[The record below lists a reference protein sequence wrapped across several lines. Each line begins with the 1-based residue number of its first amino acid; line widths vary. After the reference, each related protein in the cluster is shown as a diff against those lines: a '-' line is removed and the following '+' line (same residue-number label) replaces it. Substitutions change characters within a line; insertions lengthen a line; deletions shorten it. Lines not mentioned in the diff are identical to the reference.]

1 MRSVGEK
8 LGLEIVSDVR
18 YAVRRLSQ
26 KAGFTAAAV
35 VVLALGIGANVTMVL
50 ALGIGAN
57 VTIFSALHAA
67 LVAGLPYPDADRLV
81 LPAVSQPRVGEG
93 PDARL
98 ESWSYP
104 RYQLYREQP
113 DLLVHPVAAY
123 ALGRPTLSGTRYP
136 IRLDAEIVS
145 ADYFGLLGVSALL
158 GRTFTADE
166 DDAATPPEVVL
177 VSHALWQARFGGD
190 ESVLLRRL
198 SLNGLDLRVVG
209 VMPPGFKGLTG
220 RGELWVPMAA
230 SGALFGQWRIEN
242 PDVYWLHVLGRIP
255 ADVRRDRAEAQMS
268 LMADRISRAFIDPE
282 ATPGAHRGV
291 LRPLRSAVVNTTA
304 RLSIQILAGAAALV
318 LLIAC
323 ANLAALLLTRAEA
336 GRRETAVRLAIGAGR
351 WRIIRQALVESMLL
365 ALLGAMAGVGLAKL
379 GIDGLVAMAP
389 EALTRGSARLQY
401 LDLGS
406 LGLDANALLFAL
418 GLAGATTLLF
428 GLAPAWRL
436 SNPNLVDGLKNGGG
450 ATRGAGGRPVLGRCL
465 VGAQVALA
473 MVLLVGAGLM
483 GGSLIR
489 LHQVDTG
496 IDAAHGLLT
505 LTYPTPSLASSPLP
519 GLETVG
525 PTEDPAAFHARFLDR
540 IRSIP
545 GVRDATVGW
554 PPLGGIGAQTAVRQ
568 IGNGPAIPR
577 QERTVVVVDVVEES
591 FVRTV
596 GGRLLAGRGFTRADR
611 VGAPPVVM
619 LNESAARALFP
630 SGSPLG
636 KRIGLPLGP
645 APEGETAEVVGVIR
659 DVLYEGPDVGTW
671 PAVYSSFRQVP
682 LAEASVIV
690 RADGDPMSLLPAIR
704 EALRQIDPTLPVYR
718 VSTIGGLAAQAT
730 ATPRMIMNLLGLFA
744 AAALALSAVG
754 VYGSGAYAVSLRRRE
769 IGLRLALGARSRHVM
784 AWILGQ
790 GLATAAVGALV
801 GLATALAVV
810 RVLTSLLYGV
820 TPQDPATYAVAA
832 GILLAVALLASYLPA
847 RTATRVDPMEVLRA
861 D

>member
-1 MRSVGEK
+1 MRSVEEN
-8 LGLEIVSDVR
+8 LVLEIVSDVR

-35 VVLALGIGANVTMVL
+35 VVL

-123 ALGRPTLSGTRYP
+123 ALGRPTLSGERHP

-242 PDVYWLHVLGRIP
+242 PDVHWLHVLGRIP

-336 GRRETAVRLAIGAGR
+336 GRRETSVRLAIGAGR
-351 WRIIRQALVESMLL
+351 WRIIRQALVESTLL
-365 ALLGAMAGVGLAKL
+365 ALLGATAGVGVAKL

-450 ATRGAGGRPVLGRCL
+450 CTRGAGGRPVLGRCL

-483 GGSLIR
+483 TGSLIR

-505 LTYPTPSLASSPLP
+505 LTYPTPGQGPASSPWP

-525 PTEDPAAFHARFLDR
+525 PTEDPAAFHERFLDR

-591 FVRTV
+591 FARTV

-630 SGSPLG
+630 SESPLG
-636 KRIGLPLGP
+636 KRIGLPHGP
-645 APEGETAEVVGVIR
+645 APDGETAEVVGVIR

-718 VSTIGGLAAQAT
+718 VSTIGALAAQAT
-730 ATPRMIMNLLGLFA
+730 ATPRMIMSLLGLFA